1 MTKASLKVLVVGSG
15 GREHALCWK
24 IARSPLV
31 QELVCAPGNAGTEE
45 VARNVAVAANDV
57 AGLVRLAKSEKFD
70 LVVIGPEDPLNL
82 GLADRLRELGML
94 VFGPNQ
100 AGARLEGSKVFAK
113 EFLDRHRI
121 PTGTWRRFERA
132 GAAKGYLESQNQW
145 PLVIKADGL
154 AAGKGVFVV
163 KGAEEGCAVVDQL
176 MEEKKL
182 GDAGREVVIEE
193 FLPGREL
200 SVLAITDGSTLCLLE
215 PVMDYKQ
222 ALDGDQGPNTG
233 GMGFISP
240 VPFVTQRLMRQVES
254 RVLLPTLHGLKV
266 EGIDY
271 RGVLYAGLM
280 ITEAGPRVLEF
291 NTRFGDPETQ
301 GILRRLKSDLVPLLL
316 ATARGELESAE
327 VPEWDARACVGVV
340 AAAEGYP
347 GNYEKGHVI
356 EGLRAAGEVEEAVVF
371 HAGTRADRSQVLTNG
386 GRVLCVT
393 ALGRDVLEARERAYR
408 SFDEVRWSGKS
419 GRRDIGL
426 PRGGPGVRG
435 SLEEAGELGGVG

>member
-1 MTKASLKVLVVGSG
+1 MQMASLKVLVVGSG

-31 QELVCAPGNAGTEE
+31 KELVCAPGNAGTEG

-57 AGLVRLAKSEKFD
+57 AGLARLAKSERFD
-70 LVVIGPEDPLNL
+70 LVVIGPEEPLNL
-82 GLADRLRELGML
+82 GIADRLRALGLL
-94 VFGPNQ
+94 VFGPTQ

-121 PTGTWRRFERA
+121 PTGGWRRFDRA
-132 GAAKGYLESQNQW
+132 GAAKGHLESQTQW
-145 PLVIKADGL
+145 PVVVKADGL
-154 AAGKGVFVV
+154 AGGKGVFVV
-163 KGAEEGCAVVDQL
+163 KSAEEGCAVVDQL

-193 FLPGREL
+193 FLTGREL

-222 ALDGDQGPNTG
+222 ALDGDHGPNTG

-240 VPFVTQRLMRQVES
+240 VPFVTQRLMRQIES

-301 GILRRLKSDLVPLLL
+301 GILRRLKSDLVPLLV
-316 ATARGELESAE
+316 ATAKNQLESAE
-327 VPEWDARACVGVV
+327 VPEWDAQACVGVV
-340 AAAEGYP
+340 AAAQGYP
-347 GNYEKGHVI
+347 GSYEKGHVI
-356 EGLRAAGEVEEAVVF
+356 EGLGAAEAVEEAVVF
-371 HAGTRADRSQVLTNG
+371 HAGTRSDHGQVLTNG

-393 ALGRDVLEARERAYR
+393 ALGKDVAEARERAYR
-408 SFDEVRWSGKS
+408 AFDEVRWSGKS

-426 PRGGPGVRG
+426 ARGARAPGA
-435 SLEEAGELGGVG
+435 LEEAGELGGVG